1 MQALIRID
9 KWLWAA
15 RFYKT
20 RNMATEA
27 VEGGRVHVNKQR
39 VKPSYR
45 VKIDDCISINKAGQ
59 RQDVVVMDVSDK
71 RTAAKIAQT
80 LYSETKESRERRD
93 LDRMQRKILN
103 QGLPQF
109 DARPDKH
116 ARRKIRSMK
125 GKS

>member
-20 RNMATEA
+20 RSMATEA
-27 VEGGRVHVNKQR
+27 VDGGRVHVNKQR

-45 VKIDDCISINKAGQ
+45 VKLDDLVSINKSGQ
-59 RQDVVVMDVSDK
+59 RQDVIVVAVSDK
-71 RTAAKIAQT
+71 RATAKVAQT
-80 LYSETKESRERRD
+80 LYRETDESLERRN
-93 LDRMQRKILN
+93 LDRLQRKILN

-109 DARPDKH
+109 DVRPDKH

-125 GKS
+125 GKE

>member
-20 RNMATEA
+20 RSMATEA

-45 VKIDDCISINKAGQ
+45 VKIDDRVSINKAGQ
-59 RQDVVVMDVSDK
+59 RQDVIVLEVSDK

-80 LYSETKESRERRD
+80 LYSETEESRERRD
-93 LDRMQRKILN
+93 LDRLQRKIFN

-116 ARRKIRSMK
+116 ARRKILSMK